1 MLVFHWNI
9 SHFHVPILHRY
20 IWMVYVYISFLL
32 SLTFKHHDDHEN
44 IMDFLRR
51 CRILSHFQSLQ
62 VRDWPD
68 RGLREENS
76 PILRKLRQEIQQPR
90 REFSL
95 LCFALLC
102 FAKVGAM
109 LAQWVVLLPRGSQVQ
124 SRAQGTICVE
134 FHTCSPCAG
143 FLWGSPISQKVDRW
157 IVYAKLSLGV
167 NVYA

>member
-76 PILRKLRQEIQQPR
+76 PILRKLWQEIQQPR

-102 FAKVGAM
+102 FALRKSVPCWRSGWCCCLKGPRFNPELRVLSVWSFTHAPRVQVSSGVLPFPKKWIGGLSM
-109 LAQWVVLLPRGSQVQ
+109 LNCP
-124 SRAQGTICVE
+124 
-134 FHTCSPCAG
+134 
-143 FLWGSPISQKVDRW
+143 
-157 IVYAKLSLGV
+157 
-167 NVYA
+167 